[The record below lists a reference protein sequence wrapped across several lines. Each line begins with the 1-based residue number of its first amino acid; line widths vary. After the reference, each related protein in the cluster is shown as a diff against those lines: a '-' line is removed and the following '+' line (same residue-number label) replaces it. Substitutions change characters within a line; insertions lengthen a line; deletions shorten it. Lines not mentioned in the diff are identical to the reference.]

1 MTTTHAVSSIRLAVA
16 IKAMSDAHTISA
28 VIAAKDKAKRFG
40 LTKKDMALLEQ
51 AFKHNLHHVRNH
63 QELNNEY
70 SE

>member
-28 VIAAKDKAKRFG
+28 VVATKAKAKRFG

-51 AFKHNLHHVRNH
+51 AFKHNVRRLRDH
-63 QELNNEY
+63 QE
-70 SE
+70 